1 MTAELFLRR
10 AVLLTFAPLLPVL
23 YAVLWLLVAFH
34 EPSRKVTV
42 KALENF
48 PAAALRAWGTAHCR
62 CCRDLTKE
70 RPQTAA

>member
-10 AVLLTFAPLLPVL
+10 TTLLTFAPILPVL
-23 YAVLWLLVAFH
+23 YAALWLLVAFH

-42 KALENF
+42 QALENLPDQVF
-48 PAAALRAWGTAHCR
+48 RIWGTAHCR

-70 RPQTAA
+70 RPVTR